1 MYTMKKLL
9 VFTMFIAIAI
19 CGAYATV
26 SQNNKEVIG
35 EWKYEVPTAPYGYQ
49 KGVLVI
55 NEKEGNLVGEV
66 KFEDGYK
73 VELKNLKYSEG
84 TFQCGLYIDYDYISV
99 KTAIKEKV
107 MIGVVNS
114 PDGELK
120 ITAER
125 VK

>member
-1 MYTMKKLL
+1 MKKLI
-9 VFTMFIAIAI
+9 VFAFLLAMGIP
-19 CGAYATV
+19 GMYASVTP
-26 SQNNKEVIG
+26 NNKEITG

-55 NEKEGNLVGEV
+55 TEKENNLAGEV

-73 VELKNLKYSEG
+73 VELKNLKYAEG

-99 KTAIKEKV
+99 KVTVKGKNLSGI
-107 MIGVVNS
+107 VNS
-114 PDGELK
+114 PEGEMK
-120 ITAER
+120 ITAEK